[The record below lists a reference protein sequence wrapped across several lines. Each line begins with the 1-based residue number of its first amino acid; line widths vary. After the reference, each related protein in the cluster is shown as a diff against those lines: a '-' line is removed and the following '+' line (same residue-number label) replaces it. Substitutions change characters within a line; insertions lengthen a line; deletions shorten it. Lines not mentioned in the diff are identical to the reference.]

1 MIIKPQNN
9 SLHERDVRYKEIAEK
24 LRKEKEN
31 NKDFK
36 VLNVGGTLD
45 RIGLPVDAIFDI
57 RGADNENSDQ
67 NLRVYPYDICK
78 KDSWNE
84 IADHEYDF
92 VVCTHTLEDVRDPF
106 FVIEQ
111 LQRVAKAG
119 YIAVPSKTREL
130 QFCRSFFHLGYAH
143 HRWIFTI
150 EGGKLL
156 MMPKFSFVEH
166 LVKSNKI
173 PWVTKPAEPIFIN
186 IIRLIRYKV
195 LSLFNKPKEI
205 FQLWIKVDKLA
216 DYEISFEWKDN
227 FEFNMIGDDL
237 FLPPYQDAIVDEYI
251 KFGKGL

>member
-9 SLHERDVRYKEIAEK
+9 SLHGRDVRYKEIAEK
-24 LRKEKEN
+24 LRKEKE
-31 NKDFK
+31 DDSTFK
-36 VLNVGGTLD
+36 ILNVGGTLD

-57 RGADNENSDQ
+57 RGIDDDSGQ
-67 NLRVYPYDICK
+67 NLKVYPYDICK

-84 IADHEYDF
+84 IGDNEYDF

-130 QFCRSFFHLGYAH
+130 QFCRSYFHLGYAH

-150 EGGKLL
+150 EKGELL
-156 MMPKFSFVEH
+156 MMPKFSFVEY
-166 LVKSNKI
+166 LIKSKQI
-173 PWVTKPAEPIFIN
+173 PWATKPTEPIFIN
-186 IIRLIRYKV
+186 ILRLFRYKI
-195 LSLFNKPKEI
+195 LSFFNKPKDI
-205 FQLWIKVDKLA
+205 FQLRANKVA
-216 DYEISFEWKDN
+216 DYEISFEWKDG
-227 FEFNMIGDDL
+227 FEFHMIGDDL
-237 FLPPYQDAIVDEYI
+237 FLPPYQNSIVDEYI